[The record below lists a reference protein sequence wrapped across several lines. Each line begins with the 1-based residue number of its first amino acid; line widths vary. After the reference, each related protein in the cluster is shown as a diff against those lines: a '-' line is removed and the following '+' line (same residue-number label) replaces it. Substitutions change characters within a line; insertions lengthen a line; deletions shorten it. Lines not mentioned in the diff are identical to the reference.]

1 MLYIIGLGLGKGD
14 MTAKGIE
21 ALQSC
26 KTIFL
31 ETYTSV
37 ISDEYVREIEKI
49 AKQNK
54 AKLIKADR
62 KMVEESNEIIQKA
75 KKEKVA
81 LLVSGDPLSA
91 TTHIEL
97 LMRAKKENVRIK
109 VIHSV
114 SIFTAVAETGL
125 QLYKFGKTGSIAKW
139 QPSFKPESFYDI
151 IKENKMIGA
160 HTLLLIDIGLS
171 VHEALEYIDS
181 IAKTRDSSM
190 LNEEIIIFEKAGTE
204 DSRITIGKIP
214 SLLKKKFAL
223 PACII
228 IPGKLHFMEQE
239 MLEKYK
245 KALTKKVF

>member
-1 MLYIIGLGLGKGD
+1 MLYIIGLGLEKGD
-14 MTAKGIE
+14 MTVKGLQ

-37 ISDEYVREIEKI
+37 ISDEYVSEIEKI
-49 AKQNK
+49 AKKKK

-62 KMVEESNEIIQKA
+62 KMVEESSEIIQKA
-75 KKEKVA
+75 KKEKIA

-91 TTHIEL
+91 TTHIEI
-97 LMRAKKENVRIK
+97 LMRAKKENVKIK

-114 SIFTAVAETGL
+114 SIFTAIAETGL

-139 QPSFKPESFYDI
+139 QPSFRPESFYDI
-151 IKENKMIGA
+151 IKENRMIGA

-181 IAKTRDSSM
+181 IAKTRDSNM
-190 LNEEIIIFEKAGTE
+190 LDEEIIIFEKAGTE
-204 DSRITIGKIP
+204 GSRVTIGKIP
-214 SLLKKKFAL
+214 YLLKKKFAL

-245 KALTKKVF
+245 KSVMKKVF